1 MQDEIEALKKRLDE
15 LQEEHRGLDQL
26 IAKFNERPSHDQLEL
41 QRLKKKKLLLK
52 DQIAL
57 LERRLTPDIR
67 A

>member
-1 MQDEIEALKKRLDE
+1 MQNETEALKRRLDE
-15 LQEEHRGLDQL
+15 LQEEHRSLDKVIAKLGERPTQDQL
-26 IAKFNERPSHDQLEL
+26 QL

-52 DQIAL
+52 DQITM